1 MTMPLTLIIT
11 IAMRITTVW
20 SVSVSLEGKA
30 ERKEDDYDA
39 MDLLPK
45 LMIFSESGQL
55 FKMEGKAAREEEL
68 AEVLRGVAGGVAV
81 RL

>member
-39 MDLLPK
+39 MDLLSK
-45 LMIFSESGQL
+45 LMIFS
-55 FKMEGKAAREEEL
+55 
-68 AEVLRGVAGGVAV
+68 
-81 RL
+81 